1 MIDGGCPNITP
12 ERVELAKRGLF
23 TLITLASL
31 IASPWAIK
39 GLIKDFRK
47 WRRRHE

>member
-12 ERVELAKRGLF
+12 EKVELAKRSLF
-23 TLITLASL
+23 TLITIACLL
-31 IASPWAIK
+31 ASPWAIK

-47 WRRRHE
+47 WWRQ